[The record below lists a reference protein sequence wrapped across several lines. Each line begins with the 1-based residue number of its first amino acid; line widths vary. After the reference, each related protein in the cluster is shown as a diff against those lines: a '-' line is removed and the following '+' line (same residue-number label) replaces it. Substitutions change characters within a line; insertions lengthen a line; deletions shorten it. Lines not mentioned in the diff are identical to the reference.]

1 MAENEE
7 RLLQPLTINYELFR
21 KRFVAKKKKSWARPM
36 LWIDAHEP
44 STVNRDDSEGVA
56 LTNIFEAARHEFRYN
71 PLFTRDERLKE
82 TRLAADYAMARA
94 MNIVKFL
101 AFILVMSD
109 EHSRRLLVLSGWR
122 GSNVVENASD
132 FHIHNRASLYDER
145 TIKRYVAGLR
155 KPCPGR
161 PFNHSSCDKFVT
173 ADHGICWHCLQL
185 YGQTRQEWPKWLLA
199 LVQDDDREMRSRAI
213 EALYHGE
220 FIEEQTIAA

>member
-1 MAENEE
+1 MVKSEE
-7 RLLQPLTINYELFR
+7 RLLEPLTINYELFR
-21 KRFVAKKKKSWARPM
+21 KRFVAKKKKSWAHPM
-36 LWIDAHEP
+36 VWIDAFEP
-44 STVNRDDSEGVA
+44 STVNRDHSEGVA
-56 LTNIFEAARHEFRYN
+56 LTNVFESARHEFRYN

-122 GSNVVENASD
+122 GSNVVENVPNL
-132 FHIHNRASLYDER
+132 HIHSRGGIQNEKD
-145 TIKRYVAGLR
+145 IKRYVAGLR

-220 FIEEQTIAA
+220 FVEEQTIAA